1 MDQCINAET
10 DKRYETIR
18 RCVEMRKTE
27 LEGRYR
33 CFQS

>member
-10 DKRYETIR
+10 DNETIR